1 VSDPHTLKKVLVVIS
16 SDLIEPNSPRES
28 RLISRALKL
37 AKASGCELEFFHV
50 CHDPSLEQGM
60 FQPDPAVTAEK
71 QRVTNQEA
79 ALLAEML
86 VRLQSEGVTVHQDVR
101 WDHPRTDAILR
112 KIQDSQ
118 PDLVMKESRDHNY
131 LMGLTRNT
139 DWDLIRQSPTNVWFV
154 SSGRSNIANV
164 MTAVGMT
171 SDNEDPFTAADYDVF
186 RTAETFAGELK
197 AANHAVHVYQVPS
210 GMGLYAAYAPDMIA
224 AISTP
229 ALNARLER
237 ERKEVAVLHGQS
249 IRRFAETL
257 GIHTDG
263 IRVIE
268 GHPSDAIP
276 DVAQELDAD
285 LIVMGARSLTRWE
298 RLVRPV
304 TAEPVLADTSCD
316 ILFVKDDAE
325 TKIPLPD
332 ERPLRGSVPADLE
345 KALTDPPAFFGSPS
359 SVAKH
364 QEFSPALRRRILQ
377 MWEQDVRARMREE
390 GEGGPVRTTL
400 ADVLN
405 EINQAK
411 IGLACDEPA
420 DESSDRT
427 LAAVG

>member
-1 VSDPHTLKKVLVVIS
+1 MSDPHTLKKVLVVIS
-16 SDLIEPNSPRES
+16 PDLIEPNSPRES

-37 AKASGCELEFFHV
+37 AKTSGCELELFHV

-60 FQPDPAVTAEK
+60 FKSDPAVIAER
-71 QRVTNQEA
+71 QRITNQEA
-79 ALLAEML
+79 ALLAEMV
-86 VRLQSEGVTVHQDVR
+86 VRLKSEGVTVHHDVR

-112 KIQDSQ
+112 KIEDSQ

-154 SSGRSNIANV
+154 SSGLSSIATV

-197 AANHAVHVYQVPS
+197 AAIHAVHVYQVPS

-224 AISTP
+224 AVSTP
-229 ALNARLER
+229 ALTARLER
-237 ERKEVAVLHGQS
+237 ERDEVAVVHGQA
-249 IRRFAETL
+249 IKRFAETL
-257 GIHTDG
+257 GIHTDSL
-263 IRVIE
+263 RVIE
-268 GHPSDAIP
+268 GHPSEVVP
-276 DVAQELDAD
+276 DVARDLDAD
-285 LIVMGARSLTRWE
+285 LIVMGARSLSRWE

-304 TAEPVLADTSCD
+304 TAEPVLAETACD
-316 ILFVKDDAE
+316 VLFVKDDAE
-325 TKIPLPD
+325 ITIPLPD
-332 ERPLRGSVPADLE
+332 ERPLRGSVPVDLE
-345 KALTDPPAFFGSPS
+345 RALTDPPAFFESPMT
-359 SVAKH
+359 VAKH
-364 QEFSPALRRRILQ
+364 ESFSPALRRRILQ

-405 EINQAK
+405 EINEAK
-411 IGLACDEPA
+411 IALACEESTDEYRA
-420 DESSDRT
+420 RSLT
-427 LAAVG
+427 AVG